1 MSAELQIDNGA
12 VALLEYMAQT
22 LDRPGRSDYE
32 PVAELVLALPSR
44 LELLEPVSLRWAVFD
59 CFCSFARAYQQA
71 AMPCLLAGKNI
82 VYFTAM
88 ALYLRGDDEHRRLVD
103 SGPLKRYVKQCQE
116 LCPGH
121 EAFFTRHRRRRSVEP
136 RFVEAQKR
144 IQSLASMASHSP
156 NK

>member
-71 AMPCLLAGKNI
+71 AMPCLFAEQVTVLLPGLLGELGQSPYARI
-82 VYFTAM
+82 VMETRQGPIREPSPAWLFFQAVPK
-88 ALYLRGDDEHRRLVD
+88 RLVVGGLD
-103 SGPLKRYVKQCQE
+103 
-116 LCPGH
+116 
-121 EAFFTRHRRRRSVEP
+121 
-136 RFVEAQKR
+136 
-144 IQSLASMASHSP
+144 
-156 NK
+156 